1 MNNKNFMKMV
11 VPLLFLYE
19 VSIVVLIDFVAI
31 LLIPGIFLIR
41 VVNTFM
47 CLIFFIVKIILKWI
61 FPKVWF

>member
-1 MNNKNFMKMV
+1 MNNKNFIKMV
-11 VPLLFLYE
+11 APLLFLYE